1 MSGAEPD
8 KGAGEFDIIAR
19 LFAPLAHGAPEALD
33 LTDDAAVISPPLG
46 MDLIV
51 TKDAM
56 VEGVH
61 TPRGEA
67 RDLFARKLLRTNL
80 SDLAAMGAQPLGA
93 FLAVVWPRAHASSE
107 PEDFARGLDTD
118 LRLFGLPLL
127 GGDTVSSD
135 GPLVASLTLLGVAP
149 RGSAV
154 RRSGARP
161 GDLICVSGPIGDGGL
176 GLAAVQGELEDTSGY
191 LARRYRLPDPRLD
204 LVEPLRAHA
213 SACLDISDGLI
224 ADARHI
230 ATASRVRLEI
240 DLERVPV
247 SDAGASWLAIQED
260 EAAARLRLAT
270 SGDDYELL
278 LTAAPE
284 AAGALGLPVIG
295 EVREGRGVAVS
306 YRGRSMAAG
315 AGGWRHL

>member
-1 MSGAEPD
+1 MSGAELD

-19 LFAPLAHGAPEALD
+19 LFAPLTQGAPEALG
-33 LTDDAAVISPPLG
+33 LTDDAAVISPPPG

-61 TPRGEA
+61 TPQGEA

-93 FLAVVWPRAHASSE
+93 FLAVAWPRSRALSDPA
-107 PEDFARGLDTD
+107 DFARGLDTD

-149 RGSAV
+149 QGTAV
-154 RRSGARP
+154 RRSGAKP

-176 GLAAVQGELEDTSGY
+176 GLTAVQGELDDPTGY

-204 LVEPLRAHA
+204 LVESVRAHA

-230 ATASRVRLEI
+230 AAASQVCLEI
-240 DLERVPV
+240 DLERLPI
-247 SDAGASWLAIQED
+247 SDAGAAWLSAQED
-260 EAAARLRLAT
+260 QTAARLRLAT

-284 AAGALGLPVIG
+284 SAVALGLPVIG
-295 EVREGRGVAVS
+295 AVREGRGVAV
-306 YRGRSMAAG
+306 RFQDRPVAVA